1 MVAKKN
7 HTIYQNNKQSP
18 HENEEVKPVEPVHIN
33 IYQSNTYRKGLAWLH
48 FNDEPRVQ
56 ERQQVKDQQPCIS
69 IFVGYPTIPSSN
81 QEHQPGNDNSIRCMA
96 VWQIYRDTEQPQ
108 EKELHRTN
116 QGSNFLGGSFS
127 NRVNVRA
134 PIQLGRKS
142 QLQHLQRQFFLRH
155 RPIHFHI
162 NSTSAIRSV
171 KQNQL
176 SLTSIEIN
184 QPLPVPGIF
193 PSTSL
198 QLVNGSKNS
207 ILNRVMKL
215 SLFMCFFFISCF

>member
-1 MVAKKN
+1 MTTVFHAWLYGRF
-7 HTIYQNNKQSP
+7 I
-18 HENEEVKPVEPVHIN
+18 EI
-33 IYQSNTYRKGLAWLH
+33 QSNLRRK
-48 FNDEPRVQ
+48 
-56 ERQQVKDQQPCIS
+56 K
-69 IFVGYPTIPSSN
+69 
-81 QEHQPGNDNSIRCMA
+81 
-96 VWQIYRDTEQPQ
+96 
-108 EKELHRTN
+108 LHRTN

-127 NRVNVRA
+127 NRVNARA

-142 QLQHLQRQFFLRH
+142 QLQHLQRQFFLKH

-162 NSTSAIRSV
+162 NSTSVIRLV

-215 SLFMCFFFISCF
+215 SLFMCFFLFSVFETPLKDFPFYLPILLILWFRYLQTA